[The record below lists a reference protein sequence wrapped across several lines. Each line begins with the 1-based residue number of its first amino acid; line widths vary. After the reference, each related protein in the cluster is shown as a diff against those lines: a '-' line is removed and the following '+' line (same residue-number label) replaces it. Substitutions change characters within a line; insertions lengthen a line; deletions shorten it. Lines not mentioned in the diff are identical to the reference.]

1 MAYVVTAKW
10 TAKEGEEGTVLDAI
24 EKLIPASRAE
34 PGNLFYQPNRDPE
47 DPRVFFFEIY
57 ENEGAY
63 KAHGASEHFEK
74 YGFGQAIP
82 VLKSRER
89 TFFETIEPR

>member
-10 TAKEGEEGTVLDAI
+10 TAKEGEEETVLDAI
-24 EKLIPASRAE
+24 RHLIPASRAE
-34 PGNLFYQPNRDPE
+34 PGNLFYQPTRDPE
-47 DPRVFFFEIY
+47 DPRVFFFFEIY
-57 ENEGAY
+57 EDEDAY

-82 VLKSRER
+82 VLESRER
-89 TFFETIEPR
+89 KFYETIDD

>member
-10 TAKEGEEGTVLDAI
+10 TAEEGEEGTVLDGV
-24 EKLIPASRAE
+24 EKLIPDSRAE
-34 PGNLFYQPNRDPE
+34 PGNLFYQPTRDPE
-47 DPRVFFFEIY
+47 NPRVFFFFEIY
-57 ENEGAY
+57 EDEDAY

-82 VLKSRER
+82 VLEGRER
-89 TFFETIEPR
+89 KFYETVDG